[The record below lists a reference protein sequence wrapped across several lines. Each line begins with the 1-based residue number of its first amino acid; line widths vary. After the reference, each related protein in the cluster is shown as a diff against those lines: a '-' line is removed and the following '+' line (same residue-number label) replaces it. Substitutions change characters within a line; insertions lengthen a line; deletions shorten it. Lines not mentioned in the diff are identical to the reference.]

1 MKDNKIVSK
10 VLCFICGMGA
20 MFIIAYLVGKEN
32 LKAQPEPKKTEKVHG
47 DSITVTCPKCGMF
60 IERELNEANYTIQ

>member
-1 MKDNKIVSK
+1 MKDKKIASK

-32 LKAQPEPKKTEKVHG
+32 LKAQPEPIKTEKVHG
-47 DSITVTCPKCGMF
+47 DSITVTCPRCGTE
-60 IERELNEANYTIQ
+60 IQRELNEANYTIK